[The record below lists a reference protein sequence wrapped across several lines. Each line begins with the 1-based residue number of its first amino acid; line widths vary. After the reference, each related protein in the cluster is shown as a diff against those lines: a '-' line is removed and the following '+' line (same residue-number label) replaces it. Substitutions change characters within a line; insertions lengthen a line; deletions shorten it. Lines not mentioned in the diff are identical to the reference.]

1 MVRAF
6 QIDIL
11 KEVKDQ
17 IWHQLVSSNYTSEE
31 TRAYL
36 DTIGIIEEKIDE
48 INKSMDETIEE
59 MNNER

>member
-1 MVRAF
+1 MVRTF

-17 IWHQLVSSNYTSEE
+17 IWHQTVSNDYTSEE

-36 DTIGIIEEKIDE
+36 DVIGIIDEKIDE

-59 MNNER
+59 MNNV